1 VKQEKL
7 QVEYGVMAEFDSPEG
22 LVRAAK
28 SVYEAGYR
36 KIDAFTPYPIEEV
49 SELIG
54 FHRHHNKVPLITLIG
69 GLLGGFGGYMLAYS
83 ASAVWYPLNVAGRPY
98 QPWPMFIPVTFEC
111 TVLVAGLTC
120 AIGMLLKNG
129 LPRPNHPVFSVPS
142 FDLASNNRFFLLVES
157 EDPIYNGDTATFLK
171 GLNALDV
178 VEVDGERD

>member
-1 VKQEKL
+1 
-7 QVEYGVMAEFDSPEG
+7 MAEFDTPDG

-28 SVYEAGYR
+28 RVYEAGFR

-69 GLLGGFGGYMLAYS
+69 GLIGGFGGYMLAYS
-83 ASAVWYPLNVAGRPY
+83 TASIWYPLNIAGRPY
-98 QPWPMFIPVTFEC
+98 NPWPMFIPVTFEC
-111 TVLVAGLTC
+111 TVLIAGLSC
-120 AIGMLLKNG
+120 AIGMLLLNG

-142 FDLASNNRFFLLVES
+142 FDMASNNRFFLLVES
-157 EDPIYNGDTATFLK
+157 DDPKYDAETLGFLRN
-171 GLNALDV
+171 LNALDV